1 MQESW
6 FRIYFVWPDAARHEY
21 GPRERKCKLP
31 AHRDTVTLD
40 KPEEEKQGH
49 SLRPLGGKAWKAF
62 KNREI

>member
-1 MQESW
+1 MQESL

-40 KPEEEKQGH
+40 KPEEEKQGPFSGGPGRE
-49 SLRPLGGKAWKAF
+49 SLEGF
-62 KNREI
+62 